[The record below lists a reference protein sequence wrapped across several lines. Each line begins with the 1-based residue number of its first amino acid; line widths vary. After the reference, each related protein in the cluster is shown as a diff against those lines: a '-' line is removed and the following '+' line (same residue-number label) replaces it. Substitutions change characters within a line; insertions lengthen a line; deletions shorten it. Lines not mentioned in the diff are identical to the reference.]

1 MAIRVPVGHEFF
13 DEIIKNGAYYV
24 DKTELLYELLDKS
37 EDKVAL
43 ITRPRRFGKSLNMSM
58 IQSFLDI
65 RKDSK
70 DLFTGLAITKHE
82 EVCKEWMNQYPV
94 IFVTLKDV
102 EGLTFESAVGMLK
115 FTVSDMYQAHSY
127 LINDDRNSEKDR
139 GFFKRILFREA
150 GIDEIKQS
158 FRIQIGRASCRER
171 V

>member
-1 MAIRVPVGHEFF
+1 
-13 DEIIKNGAYYV
+13 
-24 DKTELLYELLDKS
+24 
-37 EDKVAL
+37 
-43 ITRPRRFGKSLNMSM
+43 
-58 IQSFLDI
+58 
-65 RKDSK
+65 
-70 DLFTGLAITKHE
+70 
-82 EVCKEWMNQYPV
+82 MNQYPV

-158 FRIQIGRASCRER
+158 FRILTQMAASVYEKP
-171 V
+171 VILIID